1 MTTTDT
7 EYLAQTLHKANA
19 LKAVLDK
26 EFSALKEQDLTAFET
41 LQAQKLDILTFLSS
55 DDLLE
60 RVKAYTENSDTAAAN
75 LALWD
80 EVMQL
85 IAECRD
91 LHRRN
96 EVLISRKLDSIRG
109 ALQTIQSTDPLSSVE
124 VYDRLGK
131 IRQGRS
137 RQSMGD
143 A

>member
-1 MTTTDT
+1 MTATDT
-7 EYLAQTLHKANA
+7 EHLAQTLHKANA
-19 LKAVLDK
+19 LKALLDS
-26 EFSALKEQDLTAFET
+26 EFSALKEQDLTTFET
-41 LQAQKLDILTFLSS
+41 LQAQKLEILTFLSS
-55 DDLLE
+55 DELLE
-60 RVKAYTENSDTAAAN
+60 RVKTYTENSDTAGAN

-85 IAECRD
+85 IGECRD

-96 EVLISRKLDSIRG
+96 EVLISRKLESIRG
-109 ALQTIQSTDPLSSVE
+109 ALQTIQANDPLSSVE

>member
-26 EFSALKEQDLTAFET
+26 EFSALKEQDMTAFET
-41 LQAQKLDILTFLSS
+41 LQAQKLEILTFLSS

-60 RVKAYTENSDTAAAN
+60 RVKAYTEKSDTAAAN

-96 EVLISRKLDSIRG
+96 EVLISRKLESIRG
-109 ALQTIQSTDPLSSVE
+109 ALQTIQSNDPLSSVE

-137 RQSMGD
+137 RQTMGD

>member
-1 MTTTDT
+1 
-7 EYLAQTLHKANA
+7 
-19 LKAVLDK
+19 
-26 EFSALKEQDLTAFET
+26 
-41 LQAQKLDILTFLSS
+41 
-55 DDLLE
+55 
-60 RVKAYTENSDTAAAN
+60 
-75 LALWD
+75 
-80 EVMQL
+80 MQL

-109 ALQTIQSTDPLSSVE
+109 ALQTIQSTDALSSVE

>member
-26 EFSALKEQDLTAFET
+26 EFSALKEQDMTAFET
-41 LQAQKLDILTFLSS
+41 LQAQKLEILTFLSS

-60 RVKAYTENSDTAAAN
+60 RVKAYTEKSDTAAAN

-96 EVLISRKLDSIRG
+96 EVLISRKLESIRG
-109 ALQTIQSTDPLSSVE
+109 ALQTIQSNRPPKQ
-124 VYDRLGK
+124 R
-131 IRQGRS
+131 RS
-137 RQSMGD
+137 L
-143 A
+143 

>member
-26 EFSALKEQDLTAFET
+26 EFSALKEQDMTAFET
-41 LQAQKLDILTFLSS
+41 LQAQKLEILTFLSS

-60 RVKAYTENSDTAAAN
+60 RVKAYTEKSDTAAAN

-96 EVLISRKLDSIRG
+96 EVLISRKLESIRG
-109 ALQTIQSTDPLSSVE
+109 ALQTIQSNDPLSSVE

>member
-26 EFSALKEQDLTAFET
+26 EFSALKEQDMTAFET
-41 LQAQKLDILTFLSS
+41 LQAQKLEILTFLSS

-60 RVKAYTENSDTAAAN
+60 RVKAYTENDTAAAN

-96 EVLISRKLDSIRG
+96 EVLISRKLESIRG
-109 ALQTIQSTDPLSSVE
+109 ALQTIQSNDPLSSVE

-137 RQSMGD
+137 RQTMGD

>member
-26 EFSALKEQDLTAFET
+26 EFSALKEQDMTAFET

-60 RVKAYTENSDTAAAN
+60 RVKAYTEKSDTAAAN

-96 EVLISRKLDSIRG
+96 EVLISRKLESIRG
-109 ALQTIQSTDPLSSVE
+109 ALQTIQSNDPLSSVE

-137 RQSMGD
+137 RQTMGD

>member
-41 LQAQKLDILTFLSS
+41 LQAQKLEILTFLSS

-60 RVKAYTENSDTAAAN
+60 RVKAYTEKSDTAAAN

-96 EVLISRKLDSIRG
+96 EVLISRKLESIRG
-109 ALQTIQSTDPLSSVE
+109 ALQTIQSNDPLSSVE

-137 RQSMGD
+137 RQTMGD

>member
-26 EFSALKEQDLTAFET
+26 EFSALKEQDMTAFET
-41 LQAQKLDILTFLSS
+41 LQAQKLEILTFLSS

-60 RVKAYTENSDTAAAN
+60 RVKAYTEKSDTAAAN

>member
-1 MTTTDT
+1 MTATDT

-19 LKAVLDK
+19 LKAVLDS
-26 EFSALKEQDLTAFET
+26 EFSALKEQDLTTFET
-41 LQAQKLDILTFLSS
+41 LQAQKLEILTFLSS
-55 DDLLE
+55 DELLE
-60 RVKAYTENSDTAAAN
+60 RVKTYTENSDTAGAN

-85 IAECRD
+85 IGECRD

-96 EVLISRKLDSIRG
+96 EVLISRKLESIRG
-109 ALQTIQSTDPLSSVE
+109 ALQTIQANDPLSSVE

>member
-1 MTTTDT
+1 M
-7 EYLAQTLHKANA
+7 
-19 LKAVLDK
+19 
-26 EFSALKEQDLTAFET
+26 
-41 LQAQKLDILTFLSS
+41 
-55 DDLLE
+55 LE
-60 RVKAYTENSDTAAAN
+60 RVKAYTEKSDTAAAN

-96 EVLISRKLDSIRG
+96 EVLISRKLESIRG
-109 ALQTIQSTDPLSSVE
+109 ALQTIQSNDPLSSVE